1 MVFHFYPRG
10 YVEGKDDY
18 LIYMGRDKY
27 ENEELIKYGLPTDV
41 WFHVDDMSSAHVY
54 LRLPEGVGID
64 DIPEATLEDCAQ
76 LVKQNSI
83 QGCKS
88 NDVTIVYTP
97 WANLKKTASMDV
109 GQVGFYDEKVRRY
122 TKVPRK
128 SNDILNRLEK
138 TRRELTPDFKTEKE
152 TYEALVRGKKRA
164 EERAARAAEKA
175 AKEESKRQEE
185 LRSYKGLMRSENMTS
200 NAEIREKY
208 QSVEDFEDDFM

>member
-54 LRLPEGVGID
+54 LRLPDGAGVD
-64 DIPEATLEDCAQ
+64 DIPADTLEDCAQ

-88 NDVTIVYTP
+88 NDVQIVYTP
-97 WANLKKTASMDV
+97 WGNLKKTASMDV
-109 GQVGFYDEKVRRY
+109 GQVGFHDEKVRRY
-122 TKVPRK
+122 TKVARK

-138 TRRELTPDFKTEKE
+138 TRRELQPDFKTEKE
-152 TYEALVRGKKRA
+152 TYEAQVRGKRRA
-164 EERAARAAEKA
+164 EERAVRAAQKA
-175 AKEESKRQEE
+175 AKEDSKRQEE
-185 LRSYKGLMRSENMTS
+185 LRSYKGLMRSENMMT
-200 NAEIREKY
+200 NAEMRDKY
-208 QSVEDFEDDFM
+208 ESVEDFEDDFM